1 MIGYYFDDNDL
12 GYTGSLVNGEMVY
25 MPANASEL
33 AAVQALTKALGMAK
47 DVVDLAVVNA
57 VNQRL
62 GTNYMATEIVNNIAA
77 ITVEVEK
84 RKPAKRAWLWPTVIG
99 AGLLGVVGIVWMRR
113 KG

>member
-1 MIGYYFDDNDL
+1 MGYYFNDSDL

-33 AAVQALTKALGMAK
+33 AAVQALAKALGMSK
-47 DVVDLAVVNA
+47 DVVDMEVVNA

-84 RKPAKRAWLWPTVIG
+84 RKPAKRAWLWPTIIG
-99 AGLLGVVGIVWMRR
+99 VGLLGTVGIVMIARR
-113 KG
+113 KP